1 MKQNRYFAVLYM
13 FVLTA
18 VFSTLLIGL
27 ERFTRQRVK
36 TNERIAFESAVL
48 AVFPQTEV
56 KSPEEIHSL
65 FTKEFVLNETAG
77 EVYEYRPA
85 GQLAGYALPF
95 TGQGFWSTIKGVVGV
110 GTDKT
115 TITGIRFY
123 EQAETPGLGARI
135 AESFFYDQFAGKT
148 LNENE
153 RPVRIRPSAEAGA
166 NDIQAITGATQT
178 CVRLEKLLNEA
189 VVQWRQKMQEH
200 GQ

>member
-36 TNERIAFESAVL
+36 TNEQIAFERAVL
-48 AVFPQTEV
+48 AVFPQAQV
-56 KSPEEIHSL
+56 KSPAEIHSL
-65 FTKEFVLNETAG
+65 FTKEFVLTETAG
-77 EVYEYRPA
+77 GAYEYRPV

-95 TGQGFWSTIKGVVGV
+95 TGQGFWSTIRGVVGV
-110 GTDKT
+110 STDRT
-115 TITGIRFY
+115 TITGVRFY

-148 LNENE
+148 LNKNE

-178 CVRLEKLLNEA
+178 CIRLEKLMNEA
-189 VVQWRQKMQEH
+189 VVQWRQKIQEH